1 MARSWSRNTASASP
15 SSAARIKNIRSALDT
30 LYAAAGAAAVV
41 FLVLI
46 GALTLAQMI
55 GRLIGTPVPS
65 ADDFAG
71 FCMAGCVFLG
81 MTYTLRIGGHIRVL
95 TLLSHLAPGGRRV
108 LEIVSAT
115 AAVAIIGTLT
125 WYAGEMLLVTRSA
138 GEYTLGQVPVP
149 KWIPMCFMVAGL
161 VVFLIA
167 LTDELVRLLRG
178 EKPLYALREE
188 ESENSIGPS
197 AE

>member
-1 MARSWSRNTASASP
+1 M
-15 SSAARIKNIRSALDT
+15 KKIRSALDT
-30 LYAAAGAAAVV
+30 LYAASGAAAVL

-46 GALTLAQMI
+46 ALLTLAQI
-55 GRLIGTPVPS
+55 GGRLIGTPVPS

-95 TLLSHLAPGGRRV
+95 TLLAHLAPGPRRV
-108 LEIVSAT
+108 IEIVAAA

-125 WYAGEMLLVTRSA
+125 WYAGDMLLVTRSA

-149 KWIPMCFMVAGL
+149 KWIPMCFMLAGL
-161 VVFLIA
+161 AVFLVS

-178 EKPLYALREE
+178 EKPLYVVREE
-188 ESENSIGPS
+188 ESEHSIGPT

>member
-1 MARSWSRNTASASP
+1 M
-15 SSAARIKNIRSALDT
+15 KKIRTALDA
-30 LYAAAGAAAVV
+30 LYAASGAAAVL

-46 GALTLAQMI
+46 AGLTLAQI
-55 GRLIGTPVPS
+55 ASRLIGTSVPS

-71 FCMAGCVFLG
+71 FCMAGCVFMG
-81 MTYTLRIGGHIRVL
+81 MTYTLRSGGHIRVL
-95 TLLSHLAPGGRRV
+95 TLLAHLAPVPRRT
-108 LEIVSAT
+108 LEVVSAA

-125 WYAGEMLLVTRSA
+125 WYAGDMLLVTRSA

-149 KWIPMCFMVAGL
+149 KWIPMLFMLSGL

-167 LTDELVRLLRG
+167 LLDELVRALRG
-178 EKPLYALREE
+178 EKPIYVAREE
-188 ESENSIGPS
+188 EAATSITPT